1 MNTKEK
7 LKSFRELLYP
17 NNEEAEELNDVQVKK
32 VIYEGLREFL
42 KRKEYQFTV
51 GSYYFDVTPKNL
63 SVIYETPDTRIE
75 VSNKDVHF
83 ETTRQL
89 PIRYYAISPEAKEE
103 YPDDQAVIQVSGEIL
118 QYDNY
123 YNSETYTFVIMGNTN
138 DEVKKY
144 IQVPEGCEMTEDDFE
159 FNPTEVAIYR
169 EINRNS
175 KVTDVSIFFNT
186 DLKPVEYDYLN
197 KKYIPKT
204 FDFGDNYNMY
214 LPVLDKKKKM
224 ISTIYSTIVDF
235 YNEYMNK

>member
-1 MNTKEK
+1 
-7 LKSFRELLYP
+7 
-17 NNEEAEELNDVQVKK
+17 
-32 VIYEGLREFL
+32 
-42 KRKEYQFTV
+42 
-51 GSYYFDVTPKNL
+51 
-63 SVIYETPDTRIE
+63 
-75 VSNKDVHF
+75 
-83 ETTRQL
+83 
-89 PIRYYAISPEAKEE
+89 
-103 YPDDQAVIQVSGEIL
+103 
-118 QYDNY
+118 
-123 YNSETYTFVIMGNTN
+123 MGNTN